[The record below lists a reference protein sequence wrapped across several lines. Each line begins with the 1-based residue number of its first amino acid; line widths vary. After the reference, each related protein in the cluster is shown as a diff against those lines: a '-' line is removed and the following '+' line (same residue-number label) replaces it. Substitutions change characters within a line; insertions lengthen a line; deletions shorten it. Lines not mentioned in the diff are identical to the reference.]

1 MKSMIHYAQLA
12 NSARLQKVLRYLC
25 DGQPHTTLEIIQAT
39 GMCAINTIIT
49 ELRMNGI
56 RIKCNAVK
64 GFRGRYEYTLGR
76 V

>member
-1 MKSMIHYAQLA
+1 MRGMIHYAKLA
-12 NSARLQKVLRYLC
+12 GSARLQKVLRHLS
-25 DGQPHTTLEIIQAT
+25 DGQPHTTLDIIQAT
-39 GMCAINTIIT
+39 GMCAINSIVT